1 MTLHFVQLTLGNKTY
16 KDKVSTEGCTHV
28 AEFKGAIKNKFSPDL
43 DSYAPHHLTLFQP
56 DGTTEID
63 PETLVTDLEEIP
75 WKPMVVTVLELPI
88 PAPIGSSKKQLTYK
102 GMSTEA
108 SCRKYLD
115 ALAIEIYFDYHFP
128 TTYKKPT
135 MGDVLAAKDAK
146 QGRPSQLRDDTGRP
160 ILWWDYKTKDGIQL
174 TTTPL
179 PSRLSVRQW
188 DRLKSL
194 NCDTNDRIHDAQ
206 LPKTSSQKPFVV
218 LPHTKFTTKEM
229 SRTFQQAQARNLGRL
244 TRKRKCSQVN
254 IFRSIITLLWI
265 WHRREVITILVR
277 F

>member
-218 LPHTKFTTKEM
+218 LPHTKFTTKEYVDDLQ
-229 SRTFQQAQARNLGRL
+229 SIAA
-244 TRKRKCSQVN
+244 
-254 IFRSIITLLWI
+254 IFRIVTDKDELIVKDESDLSASSSS
-265 WHRREVITILVR
+265 ESGSPDKEKKM
-277 F
+277 